1 MSCHFH
7 NIMTYS
13 ITISITYLGVEVFS
27 MTKYI
32 YAFDEGQKSMKDLL
46 GGKGANLAEM
56 KRLGLPVPDGF
67 TLTTEACIEYL
78 KHDLKLPEALM
89 DQLETQLEAFSQRT
103 GKSFSSNE
111 QLLLVSVRSGAK
123 ISMPGMMDTIL
134 NLGLNDENVEKLSE
148 KTNDCRFA
156 YDCYRRLLQ
165 MFGQVVYNIP
175 MASFDTYFEEYKQQH
190 SYQNDADIPAEGL
203 QEICNYF
210 KEVYLN
216 EVYKPFPQKPLE
228 QLTEAIE
235 AVFKSWDNDRARVYR
250 QLNEIPHDI
259 GTAVNIQ
266 EMVFGNSGERSGTG
280 VAFTRNPVT
289 GDAKLFGEY
298 LLNAQGEDVVA
309 GIRTPKDIETLKNQ
323 MPHVHQ
329 QFLEVSQRLET
340 HYKDMQD
347 IEFTIENEQLYIL
360 QTRSGKRTA
369 HAAIH
374 IAVDLVEEGILT
386 QSEAVMNV
394 EVKSIDQ
401 LLHPSFDAQ
410 ALQQATIISKLGL
423 PASPGAASGKIVFS
437 AEEAK
442 IQHEQ
447 GERVILMRPETSPED
462 IEGMIASEAIVTTH
476 GGMTSHAAVVARGMG
491 KCCVTG
497 CSDLEINVV
506 DKVVKYGTGTL
517 KEGDMISVDGAK
529 GDIYFGEVATMKA
542 ERSHAF
548 EQFMKWSKDIARLD
562 VRMNAETPQ
571 DIQAGYQFGAT
582 GIGLVRTEHMFFGP
596 ERLVEMRRF
605 ILSDTREKRI
615 EALNQIREYQT
626 EDFEEILRLSGS
638 RPTIIRLLDPP
649 LHEFLPKSEEEKAVV
664 AKQLNVSGR
673 TLTQYIES
681 LEEVNPMLGHRG
693 CRLAITYPELYIM
706 QTEAIIKSAL
716 YLKSQGIH
724 CQPEIMIPLVSTV
737 SEFTILKN
745 QINERIETLFEEH
758 GESLHYL
765 IGTMIE
771 TPRACLIAGD
781 LAREC
786 DFFSFGTND
795 LTQLTFGF
803 SRDDAGKFIGAY
815 AEQGILDT
823 DPFQTLDQHG
833 VGQLVKT
840 ATEQAKAI
848 NPTIKIGVCGELGGD
863 HKSIQYFNTLDIDYV
878 SCSPFR
884 VSGALLSTAQSEVKG
899 GRLRV

>member
-1 MSCHFH
+1 
-7 NIMTYS
+7 
-13 ITISITYLGVEVFS
+13 

-78 KHDLKLPEALM
+78 KHGSKVPEALSE
-89 DQLETQLEAFSQRT
+89 QLNSQLAAFSQRT
-103 GKSFSSNE
+103 EKSFSSEE

-134 NLGLNDENVEKLSE
+134 NLGLNDDNVKKLAA
-148 KTNDCRFA
+148 KTNDARFA

-165 MFGQVVYNIP
+165 MFGEVVYGIP
-175 MASFDTYFEEYKQQH
+175 MNAFDTYFNAYKTQH
-190 SYQNDADIPAEGL
+190 EYQNDADIPAEGL
-203 QEICNYF
+203 QEICEHF
-210 KEVYLN
+210 KGVYLD
-216 EVYKPFPQKPLE
+216 EVYKPFPQEPFD

-250 QLNEIPHDI
+250 ELNEIPHDI

-266 EMVFGNSGERSGTG
+266 EMVFGNSGEHSGTG

-289 GDAKLFGEY
+289 GEAKLFGEY

-309 GIRTPKDIETLKNQ
+309 GIRTPKDIESLKDQ

-329 QFLEVSQRLET
+329 QFVDVSQRLET

-360 QTRSGKRTA
+360 QTRNGKRTA
-369 HAAIH
+369 NAAIH
-374 IAVDLVEEGILT
+374 IAVDLVEEGVIT
-386 QSEAVMNV
+386 KEEAVMNV

-401 LLHPSFDAQ
+401 LLHPNFDKT
-410 ALQQATIISKLGL
+410 ALDHASVISKLGL

-437 AEEAK
+437 AETAK
-442 IQHEQ
+442 IQFEQ
-447 GERVILMRPETSPED
+447 GESVILMRPETSPED
-462 IEGMIASEAIVTTH
+462 IEGMVASEAIVTTH

-506 DKVVKYGTGTL
+506 DKVVNYPGGTL
-517 KEGDMISVDGAK
+517 HEGDMISVDGAQ
-529 GDIYFGEVATMKA
+529 GDIYVGEVETMKA
-542 ERSHAF
+542 ERSEAF
-548 EQFMKWSKDIARLD
+548 EQFMEWSDGVAKLD

-571 DIQAGYQFGAT
+571 DIQAGYQFGAK

-605 ILSDTREKRI
+605 ILSDTQDKRI
-615 EALNQIREYQT
+615 AALNEIKQYQT
-626 EDFEEILRLSGS
+626 ADFEEILKLSGE

-649 LHEFLPKSEEEKAVV
+649 LHEFLPKSTEEKSSV
-664 AKQLNVSGR
+664 AGQLNVPVK
-673 TLTQYIES
+673 TLEQYIEN
-681 LEEVNPMLGHRG
+681 LNEVNPMLGHRG
-693 CRLAITYPELYIM
+693 CRLAITYPELYVM
-706 QTEAIIKSAL
+706 QVEAIMESAL
-716 YLKSQGIH
+716 RLKVQGID

-737 SEFTILKN
+737 AEFTTLKT
-745 QINERIETLFEEH
+745 QITERIEVLQQEA
-758 GESLHYL
+758 GESVNYL

-781 LAREC
+781 LAKEC

-815 AEQGILDT
+815 SEQGIIDI
-823 DPFQTLDQHG
+823 DPFQTLDVEG
-833 VGQLVKT
+833 VGQLVKV
-840 ATEQAKAI
+840 ATEQAKAA
-848 NPTIKIGVCGELGGD
+848 NPTLKIGVCGELGGD
-863 HKSIQYFNTLDIDYV
+863 HKSIQYFNNLDIDYV
-878 SCSPFR
+878 SCSPYR
-884 VSGALLSTAQSEVKG
+884 VPGALLSTAQSEVEG

>member
-1 MSCHFH
+1 
-7 NIMTYS
+7 
-13 ITISITYLGVEVFS
+13 

-32 YAFDEGQKSMKDLL
+32 YGFDEGQKSMKDLL

-78 KHDLKLPEALM
+78 KHGSKVPKALSE
-89 DQLETQLEAFSQRT
+89 QLNSQLAAFSQRT
-103 GKSFSSNE
+103 EKSFSSEE

-134 NLGLNDENVEKLSE
+134 NLGLNDDNVKKLAA
-148 KTNDCRFA
+148 KTNDARFA

-165 MFGQVVYNIP
+165 MFGEVVYGIP
-175 MASFDTYFEEYKQQH
+175 MNAFDTYFNAYKTQHEYK
-190 SYQNDADIPAEGL
+190 NDADIPAEGL
-203 QEICNYF
+203 QEICEHF
-210 KEVYLN
+210 KGVYLD
-216 EVYKPFPQKPLE
+216 EVYKPFPQEPFD

-250 QLNEIPHDI
+250 ELNEIPHDI

-289 GDAKLFGEY
+289 GEAKLFGEY

-309 GIRTPKDIETLKNQ
+309 GIRTPKDIESLKDQ

-329 QFLEVSQRLET
+329 QFVDVSQRLET

-360 QTRSGKRTA
+360 QTRNGKRTA
-369 HAAIH
+369 NAAIH
-374 IAVDLVEEGILT
+374 IAVDLVEEGVIT
-386 QSEAVMNV
+386 KEEAVMNV

-401 LLHPSFDAQ
+401 LLHPNFDKT
-410 ALQQATIISKLGL
+410 ALDHASVISKLGL

-437 AEEAK
+437 AETAK
-442 IQHEQ
+442 IQFEQ
-447 GERVILMRPETSPED
+447 GESVILMRPETSPED
-462 IEGMIASEAIVTTH
+462 IEGMVASEAIVTTH

-506 DKVVKYGTGTL
+506 NKVVNYPGGTL
-517 KEGDMISVDGAK
+517 HEGDMISVDGAQ
-529 GDIYFGEVATMKA
+529 GDIYVGEVETMKA
-542 ERSHAF
+542 ERSEAF
-548 EQFMKWSKDIARLD
+548 EQFMEWSDGVAKLD

-571 DIQAGYQFGAT
+571 DIQAGYQFGAK

-605 ILSDTREKRI
+605 ILSDTQDKRI
-615 EALNQIREYQT
+615 AALNEIKQYQT
-626 EDFEEILRLSGS
+626 ADFEEILKLSGE

-649 LHEFLPKSEEEKAVV
+649 LHEFLPKSTEEKSSV
-664 AKQLNVSGR
+664 AGQLNVPVK
-673 TLTQYIES
+673 TLEQYIEN
-681 LEEVNPMLGHRG
+681 LNEVNPMLGHRG
-693 CRLAITYPELYIM
+693 CRLAITYPELYVM
-706 QTEAIIKSAL
+706 QVEAIMESAL
-716 YLKSQGIH
+716 RLKAQGID

-737 SEFTILKN
+737 AEFTTLKT
-745 QINERIETLFEEH
+745 QITERIEVLQQEA
-758 GESLHYL
+758 GEPVNYL

-781 LAREC
+781 LAKEC

-815 AEQGILDT
+815 SEQGIIDI
-823 DPFQTLDQHG
+823 DPFQTLDVEG
-833 VGQLVKT
+833 VGQLVKV
-840 ATEQAKAI
+840 ATEQAKAA
-848 NPTIKIGVCGELGGD
+848 NPTLKIGVCGELGGD
-863 HKSIQYFNTLDIDYV
+863 HKSIQYFNNLDIDYV
-878 SCSPFR
+878 SCSPYR
-884 VSGALLSTAQSEVKG
+884 VPGALLSTAQSEVEG

>member
-1 MSCHFH
+1 
-7 NIMTYS
+7 
-13 ITISITYLGVEVFS
+13 

-78 KHDLKLPEALM
+78 KHGSKVPEALSE
-89 DQLETQLEAFSQRT
+89 QLNSQLEAFSQRT
-103 GKSFSSNE
+103 EKSFSSEE

-134 NLGLNDENVEKLSE
+134 NLGLNDDNVKKLAA
-148 KTNDCRFA
+148 KTNDARFA

-165 MFGQVVYNIP
+165 MFGEVVYGIP
-175 MASFDTYFEEYKQQH
+175 MNAFDTYFNAYKTQH
-190 SYQNDADIPAEGL
+190 DYQNDADIPAEGL
-203 QEICNYF
+203 QEICEHF
-210 KEVYLN
+210 KGVYLD
-216 EVYKPFPQKPLE
+216 EVYKPFPQAPFD

-250 QLNEIPHDI
+250 ELNEIPHDI

-289 GDAKLFGEY
+289 GEAKLFGEY

-309 GIRTPKDIETLKNQ
+309 GIRTPKDIESLKDQ

-329 QFLEVSQRLET
+329 QFVDVSQRLET

-360 QTRSGKRTA
+360 QTRNGKRTA
-369 HAAIH
+369 NAAIH
-374 IAVDLVEEGILT
+374 IAVDLVEEGVIT
-386 QSEAVMNV
+386 KEEAVMNV

-401 LLHPSFDAQ
+401 LLHPNFDKT
-410 ALQQATIISKLGL
+410 ALEHASVISKLGL

-437 AEEAK
+437 AETAK
-442 IQHEQ
+442 MQFEQ

-462 IEGMIASEAIVTTH
+462 IEGMVASEAIVTTH

-506 DKVVKYGTGTL
+506 DKVVNYPGGTL
-517 KEGDMISVDGAK
+517 HEGDMISVDGAQ
-529 GDIYFGEVATMKA
+529 GDIYVGEVETMKA
-542 ERSHAF
+542 ERSEPF
-548 EQFMKWSKDIARLD
+548 EQFMEWSDGVARLD

-571 DIQAGYQFGAT
+571 DIQAGYQFGSK

-605 ILSDTREKRI
+605 ILSDTQDKRI
-615 EALNQIREYQT
+615 AALNEIKQYQT
-626 EDFEEILRLSGS
+626 ADFEEILKLSGE

-649 LHEFLPKSEEEKAVV
+649 LHEFLPKSTEEKSSV
-664 AKQLNVSGR
+664 AGQLNVSVK
-673 TLTQYIES
+673 TLEQYIEN
-681 LEEVNPMLGHRG
+681 LNEVNPMLGHRG
-693 CRLAITYPELYIM
+693 CRLAITYPELYVM
-706 QTEAIIKSAL
+706 QVEAIMESAL
-716 YLKSQGIH
+716 RLKAQGID

-737 SEFTILKN
+737 AEFTTLKT
-745 QINERIETLFEEH
+745 QITERIEALQQEA
-758 GESLHYL
+758 GESVNYL

-781 LAREC
+781 LAKEC

-815 AEQGILDT
+815 SEQGILDI
-823 DPFQTLDQHG
+823 DPFQTLDVEG
-833 VGQLVKT
+833 VGQLVKV
-840 ATEQAKAI
+840 ATEQAKAA
-848 NPTIKIGVCGELGGD
+848 NPTLKIGVCGELGGD
-863 HKSIQYFNTLDIDYV
+863 HKSIQYFNNLDIDYV
-878 SCSPFR
+878 SCSPYR
-884 VSGALLSTAQSEVKG
+884 VPGALLSTAQSEVEG

>member
-1 MSCHFH
+1 
-7 NIMTYS
+7 
-13 ITISITYLGVEVFS
+13 

-78 KHDLKLPEALM
+78 KHGSKVPKALSE
-89 DQLETQLEAFSQRT
+89 QLNSQLAAFSQRT
-103 GKSFSSNE
+103 EKSFSSEE

-134 NLGLNDENVEKLSE
+134 NLGLNDDNVKKLAA
-148 KTNDCRFA
+148 KTNDTRFA

-165 MFGQVVYNIP
+165 MFGEVVYGIP
-175 MASFDTYFEEYKQQH
+175 MNAFDTYFNAYKTQHEYK
-190 SYQNDADIPAEGL
+190 NDADIPAEGL
-203 QEICNYF
+203 QEICEHF
-210 KEVYLN
+210 KGVYLD
-216 EVYKPFPQKPLE
+216 EVYKPFPQEPFD

-250 QLNEIPHDI
+250 ELNEIPHDI

-289 GDAKLFGEY
+289 GEAKLFGEY

-309 GIRTPKDIETLKNQ
+309 GIRTPKDIESLKDQ

-329 QFLEVSQRLET
+329 QFVDVSQRLET

-360 QTRSGKRTA
+360 QTRNGKRTA
-369 HAAIH
+369 NAAIH
-374 IAVDLVEEGILT
+374 IAVDLVEEGVIT
-386 QSEAVMNV
+386 KEEAVMNV

-401 LLHPSFDAQ
+401 LLHPNFDKT
-410 ALQQATIISKLGL
+410 ALDHASVISKLGL

-437 AEEAK
+437 AETAK
-442 IQHEQ
+442 IQFEQ
-447 GERVILMRPETSPED
+447 GESVILMRPETSPED
-462 IEGMIASEAIVTTH
+462 IEGMVASEAIVTTH

-506 DKVVKYGTGTL
+506 NKVVNYPGGTL
-517 KEGDMISVDGAK
+517 HEGDMISVDGAQ
-529 GDIYFGEVATMKA
+529 GDIYVGEVETMKA
-542 ERSHAF
+542 ERSEAF
-548 EQFMKWSKDIARLD
+548 EQFMEWSDGVAKLD

-571 DIQAGYQFGAT
+571 DIQAGYQFGAK

-605 ILSDTREKRI
+605 ILSDTQDKRI
-615 EALNQIREYQT
+615 AALNEIKQYQT
-626 EDFEEILRLSGS
+626 ADFEEILKLSGE

-649 LHEFLPKSEEEKAVV
+649 LHEFLPKSTEEKSSV
-664 AKQLNVSGR
+664 AGQLNVPVK
-673 TLTQYIES
+673 TLEQYIEN
-681 LEEVNPMLGHRG
+681 LNEVNPMLGHRG
-693 CRLAITYPELYIM
+693 CRLAITYPELYVM
-706 QTEAIIKSAL
+706 QVEAIMESAL
-716 YLKSQGIH
+716 RLKAQGID

-737 SEFTILKN
+737 AEFTTLKT
-745 QINERIETLFEEH
+745 QITERIEVLQQEA
-758 GESLHYL
+758 GEPVNYL

-781 LAREC
+781 LAKEC

-815 AEQGILDT
+815 SEQGIIDI
-823 DPFQTLDQHG
+823 DPFQTLDVEG
-833 VGQLVKT
+833 VGQLVKV
-840 ATEQAKAI
+840 ATEQAKAA
-848 NPTIKIGVCGELGGD
+848 NPTLKIGVCGELGGD
-863 HKSIQYFNTLDIDYV
+863 HKSIQYFNNLDIDYV
-878 SCSPFR
+878 SCSPYR
-884 VSGALLSTAQSEVKG
+884 VPGALLSTAQSEVEG

>member
-1 MSCHFH
+1 
-7 NIMTYS
+7 
-13 ITISITYLGVEVFS
+13 

-78 KHDLKLPEALM
+78 KHGSKVPEALSE
-89 DQLETQLEAFSQRT
+89 QLNSQLAAFSQRT
-103 GKSFSSNE
+103 EKSFSSEE

-134 NLGLNDENVEKLSE
+134 NLGLNDDNVKKLAA
-148 KTNDCRFA
+148 KTNDARFA

-165 MFGQVVYNIP
+165 MFGEVVYGIP
-175 MASFDTYFEEYKQQH
+175 MNAFDTYFNAYKTQH
-190 SYQNDADIPAEGL
+190 EYQNDADIPAEGL
-203 QEICNYF
+203 QEICEHF
-210 KEVYLN
+210 KGVYLD
-216 EVYKPFPQKPLE
+216 EVYKPFPQEPFD

-250 QLNEIPHDI
+250 ELNEIPHDI

-280 VAFTRNPVT
+280 VAFTSNPVT
-289 GDAKLFGEY
+289 GEAKLFGEY

-309 GIRTPKDIETLKNQ
+309 GIRTPKDIESLKDQ

-329 QFLEVSQRLET
+329 QFVDVSQRLET

-360 QTRSGKRTA
+360 QTRNGKRTA
-369 HAAIH
+369 NAAIH
-374 IAVDLVEEGILT
+374 IAVDLVEEGVIT
-386 QSEAVMNV
+386 KEEAVMNV

-401 LLHPSFDAQ
+401 LLHPNFDKT
-410 ALQQATIISKLGL
+410 ALEHASVISKLGL

-437 AEEAK
+437 AETAK
-442 IQHEQ
+442 IQFEQ
-447 GERVILMRPETSPED
+447 GESVILMRPETSPED
-462 IEGMIASEAIVTTH
+462 IEGMVASEAIVTTH

-506 DKVVKYGTGTL
+506 DKVVNYPGGTL
-517 KEGDMISVDGAK
+517 HEGDMISVDGTQ
-529 GDIYFGEVATMKA
+529 GDIYVGEVETMKA
-542 ERSHAF
+542 ERSEAF
-548 EQFMKWSKDIARLD
+548 EQFMEWSDGVAKLD

-571 DIQAGYQFGAT
+571 DIQAGYQFGAK

-605 ILSDTREKRI
+605 ILSDTQDKRI
-615 EALNQIREYQT
+615 AALNEIKQYQT
-626 EDFEEILRLSGS
+626 ADFEEILKLSGE

-649 LHEFLPKSEEEKAVV
+649 LHEFLPKSAEEKSSV
-664 AKQLNVSGR
+664 AGQLNVPVK
-673 TLTQYIES
+673 TLEQYIEN
-681 LEEVNPMLGHRG
+681 LNEVNPMLGHRG
-693 CRLAITYPELYIM
+693 CRLAITYPELYVM
-706 QTEAIIKSAL
+706 QVEAIMESAL
-716 YLKSQGIH
+716 RLKVQGID

-737 SEFTILKN
+737 AEFTTLKT
-745 QINERIETLFEEH
+745 QITERIEVLQQEA
-758 GESLHYL
+758 GESVNYL

-781 LAREC
+781 LAKEC

-815 AEQGILDT
+815 SEQGIIDI
-823 DPFQTLDQHG
+823 DPFQTLDVEG
-833 VGQLVKT
+833 VGQLVKV
-840 ATEQAKAI
+840 ATEQAKAA
-848 NPTIKIGVCGELGGD
+848 NPTLKIGVCGELGGD
-863 HKSIQYFNTLDIDYV
+863 HKSIQYFNNLDIDYV
-878 SCSPFR
+878 SCSPYR
-884 VSGALLSTAQSEVKG
+884 VPGALLSTAQSEVEG

>member
-1 MSCHFH
+1 
-7 NIMTYS
+7 
-13 ITISITYLGVEVFS
+13 

-78 KHDLKLPEALM
+78 KHGSKVPEALSE
-89 DQLETQLEAFSQRT
+89 QLNSQLAAFSQRT
-103 GKSFSSNE
+103 EKSFSSEE

-134 NLGLNDENVEKLSE
+134 NLGLNDDNVKKLAA
-148 KTNDCRFA
+148 KTNDARFA

-165 MFGQVVYNIP
+165 MFGEVVYGIP
-175 MASFDTYFEEYKQQH
+175 MNAFDTYFNAYKTQH
-190 SYQNDADIPAEGL
+190 EYQNDADIPAEGL
-203 QEICNYF
+203 QEICEHF
-210 KEVYLN
+210 KGVYLD
-216 EVYKPFPQKPLE
+216 EVYKPFPQAPFD

-250 QLNEIPHDI
+250 ELNEIPHDI

-289 GDAKLFGEY
+289 GEAKLFGEY

-309 GIRTPKDIETLKNQ
+309 GIRTPKDIESLKDQ

-329 QFLEVSQRLET
+329 QFVDVSQRLET

-360 QTRSGKRTA
+360 QTRNGKRTA
-369 HAAIH
+369 NAAIH
-374 IAVDLVEEGILT
+374 IAVDLVEEGVIT
-386 QSEAVMNV
+386 KEEAVMNV

-401 LLHPSFDAQ
+401 LLHPNFDKT
-410 ALQQATIISKLGL
+410 ALDHASVISKLGL

-437 AEEAK
+437 AETAK
-442 IQHEQ
+442 IQFEQ
-447 GERVILMRPETSPED
+447 GESVILLRPETSPED
-462 IEGMIASEAIVTTH
+462 IEGMVASEAIVTTH

-506 DKVVKYGTGTL
+506 DKVVNYPGGTL
-517 KEGDMISVDGAK
+517 HEGDMISVDGAQ
-529 GDIYFGEVATMKA
+529 GDIYVGEVETMKA
-542 ERSHAF
+542 ERSEAF
-548 EQFMKWSKDIARLD
+548 EQFMEWSDGVAKLD

-571 DIQAGYQFGAT
+571 DIQAGYQFGAK

-605 ILSDTREKRI
+605 ILSDTQDKRI
-615 EALNQIREYQT
+615 AALNEIKQYQT
-626 EDFEEILRLSGS
+626 ADFEEILKLSGE

-649 LHEFLPKSEEEKAVV
+649 LHEFLPKSTEEKSSV
-664 AKQLNVSGR
+664 AGQLHVPVK
-673 TLTQYIES
+673 TLEQYIEN
-681 LEEVNPMLGHRG
+681 LNEVNPMLGHRG
-693 CRLAITYPELYIM
+693 CRLAITYPELYVM
-706 QTEAIIKSAL
+706 QVEAIMESAL
-716 YLKSQGIH
+716 RLKVQGID

-737 SEFTILKN
+737 AEFTTLKT
-745 QINERIETLFEEH
+745 QITERIEVLQQEA
-758 GESLHYL
+758 GESVNYL

-781 LAREC
+781 LAKEC

-815 AEQGILDT
+815 SEQGIIDI
-823 DPFQTLDQHG
+823 DPFQTLDVEG
-833 VGQLVKT
+833 VGQLVKV
-840 ATEQAKAI
+840 ATEQAKAA
-848 NPTIKIGVCGELGGD
+848 NPTLKIGVCGELGGD
-863 HKSIQYFNTLDIDYV
+863 HKSIQYFNNLDIDYV
-878 SCSPFR
+878 SCSPYR
-884 VSGALLSTAQSEVKG
+884 VPGALLSTAQSEVEG

>member
-1 MSCHFH
+1 
-7 NIMTYS
+7 
-13 ITISITYLGVEVFS
+13 

-32 YAFDEGQKSMKDLL
+32 YAFDEGNKAMKDLL

-67 TLTTEACIEYL
+67 TLTTKACIEYL
-78 KHDLKLPEALM
+78 KQGAHLSDELVG
-89 DQLETQLEAFSQRT
+89 QLYEQLEAFSQRT
-103 GKSFSSNE
+103 QKSFSSKE
-111 QLLLVSVRSGAK
+111 SLLLVSVRSGAK

-134 NLGLNDENVEKLSE
+134 NLGLNDFNVKTLAE
-148 KTNDCRFA
+148 KTDDARFA

-165 MFGQVVYNIP
+165 MFGEVVYGIP
-175 MASFDTYFEEYKQQH
+175 MTSFDTYFNQYKAQH
-190 SYQNDADIPAEGL
+190 NYQNDADIPAEGL
-203 QEICNYF
+203 EEICDHF
-210 KEVYLN
+210 KSVYLE
-216 EVYKPFPQKPLE
+216 EVYKPFPQEPIV

-266 EMVFGNSGERSGTG
+266 EMVFGNSGAQSGTG

-289 GDAKLFGEY
+289 GEAKLFGEY

-309 GIRTPKDIETLKNQ
+309 GIRTPKDISTLKAQ

-329 QFLEVSQRLET
+329 QFLEVSQQLEK

-347 IEFTIENEQLYIL
+347 IEFTIENEQLYVL

-369 HAAIH
+369 NAAIH
-374 IAVDLVEEGILT
+374 IAVDLVEEGII
-386 QSEAVMNV
+386 SKNEAVMNV
-394 EVKSIDQ
+394 EVKSIEQ
-401 LLHPSFDAQ
+401 LLHPNFDDK
-410 ALQQATIISKLGL
+410 ALERATAVSKMGL
-423 PASPGAASGKIVFS
+423 PASPGAASGEIVFS
-437 AEEAK
+437 AETAK
-442 IQHEQ
+442 FKAEQ
-447 GERVILMRPETSPED
+447 GYKVILMRPETSPED
-462 IEGMIASEAIVTTH
+462 IEGMVASEAIVTTH

-497 CSDLEINVV
+497 CSDVEINVK
-506 DKVVKYGTGTL
+506 DKKVTYPNGTL
-517 KEGDMISVDGAK
+517 NEGDIISVDGAK
-529 GDIYFGEVATMKA
+529 GDIYLGEVETIKA
-542 ERSHAF
+542 ERSKAF
-548 EQFMKWSKDIARLD
+548 EQFMQWSEEIARLD
-562 VRMNAETPQ
+562 VRMNAETSQ
-571 DIQAGYQFGAT
+571 DIQAGYQFGAK

-596 ERLVEMRRF
+596 ERLIEMRRF
-605 ILSDTREKRI
+605 ILSDTQDKRVN
-615 EALNQIREYQT
+615 ALNKIKQYQK
-626 EDFEEILRLSGS
+626 EDFETILKLSGE

-649 LHEFLPKSEEEKAVV
+649 LHEFLPNSTEEKNSV
-664 AKQLNVSGR
+664 ASQLNVSVAE
-673 TLTQYIES
+673 LDHYMES
-681 LEEVNPMLGHRG
+681 LNEVNPMLGHRG

-706 QTEAIIKSAL
+706 QAEAIMESAL
-716 YLKSQGIH
+716 KLKKQGID

-737 SEFTILKN
+737 SEFTTLKT
-745 QINERIETLFEEH
+745 QVVECIEALQAEM
-758 GESLHYL
+758 GVSVHYM

-803 SRDDAGKFIGAY
+803 SRDDAGKFISAY
-815 AEQGILDT
+815 SEQGILT
-823 DPFQTLDQHG
+823 IDPFQTLDIDG
-833 VGQLVKT
+833 VGQLIKQ
-840 ATEQAKAI
+840 ATEQAKAT

-863 HKSIQYFNTLDIDYV
+863 HKSIQYFNQLDLDYV

-884 VSGALLSTAQSEVKG
+884 VPGALLSTAQSEVEG
-899 GRLRV
+899 GRLRVK

>member
-1 MSCHFH
+1 
-7 NIMTYS
+7 
-13 ITISITYLGVEVFS
+13 

-78 KHDLKLPEALM
+78 KHGSKVPEALSE
-89 DQLETQLEAFSQRT
+89 QLNSQLAAFSQRT
-103 GKSFSSNE
+103 EKSFSSEE

-134 NLGLNDENVEKLSE
+134 NLGLNDDNVKKLAA
-148 KTNDCRFA
+148 KTNDARFA

-165 MFGQVVYNIP
+165 MFGEVVYGIP
-175 MASFDTYFEEYKQQH
+175 MNAFDTYFNAYKTQHEYK
-190 SYQNDADIPAEGL
+190 NDADIPAEGL
-203 QEICNYF
+203 QEICEHF
-210 KEVYLN
+210 KGVYLD
-216 EVYKPFPQKPLE
+216 EVYKPFPQEPFD

-250 QLNEIPHDI
+250 ELNEIPHDI

-289 GDAKLFGEY
+289 GEAKLFGEY

-309 GIRTPKDIETLKNQ
+309 GIRTPKDIESLKDQ

-329 QFLEVSQRLET
+329 QFVDVSQRLET

-360 QTRSGKRTA
+360 QTRNGKRTA
-369 HAAIH
+369 NAAIH
-374 IAVDLVEEGILT
+374 IAVDLVEEGVIT
-386 QSEAVMNV
+386 KEEAVMNV

-401 LLHPSFDAQ
+401 LLHPNFDKT
-410 ALQQATIISKLGL
+410 ALDHASVISKLGL

-437 AEEAK
+437 AETAK
-442 IQHEQ
+442 IQFEQ
-447 GERVILMRPETSPED
+447 GESVILMRPETSPED
-462 IEGMIASEAIVTTH
+462 IEGMVASEAIVTTH

-506 DKVVKYGTGTL
+506 DKVVNYPGGTL
-517 KEGDMISVDGAK
+517 HEGDMISVDGAQ
-529 GDIYFGEVATMKA
+529 GDIYVGEVETMKA
-542 ERSHAF
+542 ERSEAF
-548 EQFMKWSKDIARLD
+548 EQFMEWSDGVAKLD

-571 DIQAGYQFGAT
+571 DIQAGYQFGAK

-605 ILSDTREKRI
+605 ILSDTQDKRI
-615 EALNQIREYQT
+615 AALNEIKQYQT
-626 EDFEEILRLSGS
+626 ADFEEILKLSGE

-649 LHEFLPKSEEEKAVV
+649 LHEFLPKSTEEKSSV
-664 AKQLNVSGR
+664 AGQLNVPVK
-673 TLTQYIES
+673 TLEQYIEN
-681 LEEVNPMLGHRG
+681 LNEVNPMLGHRG
-693 CRLAITYPELYIM
+693 CRLAITYPELYVM
-706 QTEAIIKSAL
+706 QVEAIMESAL
-716 YLKSQGIH
+716 RLKVQGID

-737 SEFTILKN
+737 AEFTTLKT
-745 QINERIETLFEEH
+745 QITERIEVLQQEA
-758 GESLHYL
+758 GESVNYL

-771 TPRACLIAGD
+771 TPRACLIVGD
-781 LAREC
+781 LAKEC

-815 AEQGILDT
+815 SEQGIIDI
-823 DPFQTLDQHG
+823 DPFQTLDVEG
-833 VGQLVKT
+833 VGQLVKV
-840 ATEQAKAI
+840 ATEQAKAA
-848 NPTIKIGVCGELGGD
+848 NPTLKIGVCGELGGD
-863 HKSIQYFNTLDIDYV
+863 HKSIQYFNNLDIDYV
-878 SCSPFR
+878 SCSPYR
-884 VSGALLSTAQSEVKG
+884 VPGALLSTAQSEVEG

>member
-1 MSCHFH
+1 
-7 NIMTYS
+7 
-13 ITISITYLGVEVFS
+13 

-78 KHDLKLPEALM
+78 KHGSKVPEALSE
-89 DQLETQLEAFSQRT
+89 QLNSQLAAFSQRT
-103 GKSFSSNE
+103 EKSFSSEE

-134 NLGLNDENVEKLSE
+134 NLGLNDDNVKKLAA
-148 KTNDCRFA
+148 KTNDARFA

-165 MFGQVVYNIP
+165 MFGEVVYGIP
-175 MASFDTYFEEYKQQH
+175 MNAFDTYFNAYKTQH
-190 SYQNDADIPAEGL
+190 EYQNDADIPAEGL
-203 QEICNYF
+203 QEICEHF
-210 KEVYLN
+210 KGVYLD
-216 EVYKPFPQKPLE
+216 EVYKPFPQEPFD

-250 QLNEIPHDI
+250 ELNEIPHDI

-289 GDAKLFGEY
+289 GEAKLFGEY

-309 GIRTPKDIETLKNQ
+309 GIRTPKDIESLKDQ

-329 QFLEVSQRLET
+329 QFVDVSQRLET

-360 QTRSGKRTA
+360 QTRNGKRTA
-369 HAAIH
+369 NAAIH
-374 IAVDLVEEGILT
+374 IAVDLVEEGVIT
-386 QSEAVMNV
+386 KEEAVMNV

-401 LLHPSFDAQ
+401 LLHPNFDKT
-410 ALQQATIISKLGL
+410 ALDHASVISKLGL

-437 AEEAK
+437 AETAK
-442 IQHEQ
+442 IQFEQ
-447 GERVILMRPETSPED
+447 GESVILMRPETSPED
-462 IEGMIASEAIVTTH
+462 IEGMVASEAIVTTH

-506 DKVVKYGTGTL
+506 DKVVNYPGGTL
-517 KEGDMISVDGAK
+517 HEGDMISVDGAQ
-529 GDIYFGEVATMKA
+529 GDIYVGEVETMKA
-542 ERSHAF
+542 ERSEAF
-548 EQFMKWSKDIARLD
+548 EQFMEWSDGVAKLD

-571 DIQAGYQFGAT
+571 DIQAGYQFGAK

-605 ILSDTREKRI
+605 ILSDTQDKRI
-615 EALNQIREYQT
+615 AALNEIKQYQT
-626 EDFEEILRLSGS
+626 ADFEEILKLSGE

-649 LHEFLPKSEEEKAVV
+649 LHEFLPKSTEEKSSV
-664 AKQLNVSGR
+664 AGQLNVPVK
-673 TLTQYIES
+673 TLEQYIEN
-681 LEEVNPMLGHRG
+681 LNEVNPMLGHRG
-693 CRLAITYPELYIM
+693 CRLAITYPELYVM
-706 QTEAIIKSAL
+706 QVEAIMESAL
-716 YLKSQGIH
+716 RLKVQGID

-737 SEFTILKN
+737 AEFTTLKT
-745 QINERIETLFEEH
+745 QITERIEVLQQEA
-758 GESLHYL
+758 GESVNYL

-781 LAREC
+781 LAKEC

-815 AEQGILDT
+815 SEQGILDI
-823 DPFQTLDQHG
+823 DPFQTLDVEG
-833 VGQLVKT
+833 VGQLVKV
-840 ATEQAKAI
+840 ATEQAKAA
-848 NPTIKIGVCGELGGD
+848 NPTLKIGVCGELGGD
-863 HKSIQYFNTLDIDYV
+863 HKSIQYFNNLDIDYV
-878 SCSPFR
+878 SCSPYR
-884 VSGALLSTAQSEVKG
+884 VPGALLSTAQSEVEG

>member
-1 MSCHFH
+1 
-7 NIMTYS
+7 
-13 ITISITYLGVEVFS
+13 

-78 KHDLKLPEALM
+78 KHGSKVPEALSE
-89 DQLETQLEAFSQRT
+89 QLNSQLAAFSQRT
-103 GKSFSSNE
+103 EKSFSSEE

-134 NLGLNDENVEKLSE
+134 NLGLNDDNVKKLAA
-148 KTNDCRFA
+148 KTNDARFA

-165 MFGQVVYNIP
+165 MFGEVVYGIP
-175 MASFDTYFEEYKQQH
+175 MNAFDTYFNAYKTQHEYK
-190 SYQNDADIPAEGL
+190 NDADIPAEGL
-203 QEICNYF
+203 QEICEHF
-210 KEVYLN
+210 KGVYLD
-216 EVYKPFPQKPLE
+216 EVYKPFPQEPFD

-250 QLNEIPHDI
+250 ELNEIPHDI

-289 GDAKLFGEY
+289 GEAKLFGEY

-309 GIRTPKDIETLKNQ
+309 GIRTPKDIESLKDQ

-329 QFLEVSQRLET
+329 QFVDVSQRLET

-360 QTRSGKRTA
+360 QTRNGKRTA
-369 HAAIH
+369 NAAIH
-374 IAVDLVEEGILT
+374 IAVDLVEEGVIT
-386 QSEAVMNV
+386 KEEAVMNV

-401 LLHPSFDAQ
+401 LLHPNFDKT
-410 ALQQATIISKLGL
+410 ALDHASVISKLGL

-437 AEEAK
+437 AETAK
-442 IQHEQ
+442 IQFEQ
-447 GERVILMRPETSPED
+447 GESVILMRPETSPED
-462 IEGMIASEAIVTTH
+462 IEGMVASEAIVTTH

-506 DKVVKYGTGTL
+506 DKVVNYPGGTL
-517 KEGDMISVDGAK
+517 HEGDMISVDGAQ
-529 GDIYFGEVATMKA
+529 GDIYVGEVETMKA
-542 ERSHAF
+542 ERSEAF
-548 EQFMKWSKDIARLD
+548 EQFMEWSDGVAKLD

-571 DIQAGYQFGAT
+571 DIQAGYQFGAK

-605 ILSDTREKRI
+605 ILSDTQDKRI
-615 EALNQIREYQT
+615 AALNEIKQYQT
-626 EDFEEILRLSGS
+626 ADFEEILKLSGE

-649 LHEFLPKSEEEKAVV
+649 LHEFLPKSTEEKSSV
-664 AKQLNVSGR
+664 AGQLNVPVK
-673 TLTQYIES
+673 TLEQYIEN
-681 LEEVNPMLGHRG
+681 LNEVNPMLGHRG
-693 CRLAITYPELYIM
+693 CRLAITYPELYVM
-706 QTEAIIKSAL
+706 QVEAIMESAL
-716 YLKSQGIH
+716 RLKVQGID

-737 SEFTILKN
+737 AEFTTLKT
-745 QINERIETLFEEH
+745 QITERIEVLQQEA
-758 GESLHYL
+758 GESVNYL

-781 LAREC
+781 LAKEC

-815 AEQGILDT
+815 SEQGIIDI
-823 DPFQTLDQHG
+823 DPFQTLDVEG
-833 VGQLVKT
+833 VGQLVKV
-840 ATEQAKAI
+840 ATEQAKAA
-848 NPTIKIGVCGELGGD
+848 NPTLKIGVCGELGGD
-863 HKSIQYFNTLDIDYV
+863 HKSIQYFNNLDIDYV
-878 SCSPFR
+878 SCSPYR
-884 VSGALLSTAQSEVKG
+884 VPGALLSTAQSEVEG